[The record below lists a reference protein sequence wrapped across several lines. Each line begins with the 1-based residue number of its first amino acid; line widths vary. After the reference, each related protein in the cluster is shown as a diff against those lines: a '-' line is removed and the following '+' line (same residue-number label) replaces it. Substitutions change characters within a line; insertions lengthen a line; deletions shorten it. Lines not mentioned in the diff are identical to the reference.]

1 MLEGSEVLTLL
12 AEIFVSFAGFTGIVA
27 VLGQRSD
34 GVWRPI
40 DVLRFR
46 GLLFASLVGLVL
58 AIIPFGLHHIG
69 VIDTVTWASGSAI
82 LAILIVV
89 LLVSLISNH
98 KKVRATEDPD
108 FVPGVRLFLV
118 LLSGPVVITL
128 VLNAVGVGL
137 RHSFSGYLV
146 GLLYLLIICAA
157 MFALLLRFVRSDT

>member
-1 MLEGSEVLTLL
+1 M
-12 AEIFVSFAGFTGIVA
+12 
-27 VLGQRSD
+27 
-34 GVWRPI
+34 
-40 DVLRFR
+40 LRFR

-69 VIDTVTWASGSAI
+69 VIDTVTWGSGSAI

-89 LLVSLISNH
+89 LLVSLISEH

-146 GLLYLLIICAA
+146 GLLYLLITCAA

>member
-34 GVWRPI
+34 GVRRPI

-69 VIDTVTWASGSAI
+69 VIDTVTWGTCSAI

-89 LLVSLISNH
+89 LLVWLILKH
-98 KKVRATEDPD
+98 RKTR
-108 FVPGVRLFLV
+108 
-118 LLSGPVVITL
+118 
-128 VLNAVGVGL
+128 
-137 RHSFSGYLV
+137 
-146 GLLYLLIICAA
+146 
-157 MFALLLRFVRSDT
+157 

>member
-58 AIIPFGLHHIG
+58 AITPFGLHYLG
-69 VIDTVTWASGSAI
+69 VIETVAWGSGSAI
-82 LAILIVV
+82 LAILIIVM
-89 LLVSLISNH
+89 LVSSISEH

-118 LLSGPVVITL
+118 LLSVPVVITL

-146 GLLYLLIICAA
+146 GLLYLLITCAA

>member
-58 AIIPFGLHHIG
+58 AITPFGLHYLG
-69 VIDTVTWASGSAI
+69 VIETVAWGSSSAI
-82 LAILIVV
+82 LAILIIVM
-89 LLVSLISNH
+89 LVSSISEQ

-118 LLSGPVVITL
+118 LLGVPVVITL

-146 GLLYLLIICAA
+146 GLLYLLITCAA